1 MKQRKPIGTKKR
13 PAVKSEE
20 RDEGMDRQTY
30 KVRCSLENAFYLFVE
45 AHSSDEAEVIAEQFC
60 EKHDRE
66 EDCFWD
72 SEASYKHSKFEAE
85 EAY

>member
-20 RDEGMDRQTY
+20 RNEGADRQTY

-45 AHSSDEAEVIAEQFC
+45 AHSSDEAEMIAEQFC

>member
-1 MKQRKPIGTKKR
+1 MKRKKPIGTKKH

-20 RDEGMDRQTY
+20 RDEGTGRQTF
-30 KVRCSLENAFYLFVE
+30 KVRCSLENAFYLIVE
-45 AHSSDEAEVIAEQFC
+45 AHDSDEAELLAEQYC

-85 EAY
+85 EA

>member
-1 MKQRKPIGTKKR
+1 MKRRKPIGTKTR

-20 RDEGMDRQTY
+20 RDVGADRRTY
-30 KVRCSLENAFYLFVE
+30 KVRCSLENAFYLFIE
-45 AHSSDEAEVIAEQFC
+45 AHSSDEAETIAAQYC

-72 SEASYKHSKFEAE
+72 SEASYKHSTFEAE
-85 EAY
+85 EA